1 MMRRLRN
8 FRPEALKQD
17 PLLLAILLAIAL
29 LVIAS
34 LALFFVRQAGQ
45 EYLPEYFPQAVVH
58 NYLLALH
65 RGDLEQAYG
74 YLVETSDQPDFEQF
88 RLTYLTLEQDL
99 SQVYLQLGEVR
110 QSGGA
115 ASVSLIVT
123 HTSENPFQGSWE
135 AIFLTGSF
143 TQNELQI
150 VEDPEPA
157 LSPLGVGLVHINA
170 TPKPVR

>member
-45 EYLPEYFPQAVVH
+45 EYLPEDSPQAVVH

-135 AIFLTGSF
+135 DSGQAVLI
-143 TQNELQI
+143 QNESGEWRIQSL
-150 VEDPEPA
+150 PY
-157 LSPLGVGLVHINA
+157 PLWGLDWYNA